1 MAKLSSHDNSVL
13 KALFDPEA
21 SLSGAVQI
29 DKSLQPLRQF
39 TRTSFD
45 SIRDEE
51 QNIIKPL
58 SEPSPGE
65 ETVRAVIQ
73 NLDAFI
79 SKHPEFA
86 SAYVNRAQAARLLIS
101 VEDFFTRNHA
111 QASAAILQDLNK
123 GIRLATPA
131 SPQDAV
137 SEHQSNL
144 LAAAHTHR
152 GLLLL
157 RAADLV
163 KSGAT
168 IEGAG
173 DQLRTATADQIE
185 ELASRDFFAGGRYGD
200 KTAQQLSVK
209 TNPYAKM
216 CGAIVKE
223 AISKEIEEARK
234 LQLLG
239 A

>member
-1 MAKLSSHDNSVL
+1 MAQLSSHDNSIL
-13 KALFDPEA
+13 KALFDQEA

-39 TRTSFD
+39 TKTSFE
-45 SIRDEE
+45 SIRQEE
-51 QNIIKPL
+51 QTIVRPL
-58 SEPSPGE
+58 SADSPSE
-65 ETVRAVIQ
+65 QTIRSVIQ
-73 NLDAFI
+73 NLDTFI
-79 SKHPEFA
+79 SKHPDYA
-86 SAYVNRAQAARLLIS
+86 PAYVNRAQAARLLIPI
-101 VEDFFTRNHA
+101 DDIFTPKFA
-111 QASAAILQDLNK
+111 QASAAILSDLNQVIK
-123 GIRLATPA
+123 LATPA

-137 SEHQSNL
+137 SEHQSKL

-157 RAADLV
+157 RASSLA
-163 KSGAT
+163 KSGQT
-168 IEGAG
+168 VEGAG
-173 DQLRTATADQIE
+173 DRMRNASADEIE
-185 ELASRDFFAGGRYGD
+185 ELASKDFYAGGRYGD

-223 AISKEIEEARK
+223 ALSKEIEEARG
-234 LQLLG
+234 LQILE